1 MALNHAYVR
10 VEAYSSP
17 HEHCT
22 ENGCTDAIVLGFE
35 SEGAS
40 DEGLDSNAWLP
51 FCRKHA
57 LEFVVQLRT
66 TALAAKLIA
75 TSPPSQARAGS

>member
-1 MALNHAYVR
+1 MTLNHAYVC

-40 DEGLDSNAWLP
+40 DEGLDSNAWLT

-57 LEFVVQLRT
+57 LEFVAQLRT
-66 TALAAKLIA
+66 AATAAELIV
-75 TSPPSQARAGS
+75 TSPPLQARAGS